1 MREGVITMTTSLLPL
16 DNFVVINKTI
26 LNDQDRLV
34 LMLLYQPIIGGIG
47 ISLYFTLW
55 SFLDQNK
62 INSSGNIHSDLITSM
77 QMKIEDIKEA
87 REKLE
92 GIGLVKTYLKKG
104 EVNSY
109 IYELYSPLSAYEFI
123 NNPILNTALYN
134 NLTKKE
140 YSRIIET
147 LALPKI
153 DLSGYKNISRSFKDV
168 YNFLE
173 SEKVDNKN
181 IRKVNH
187 LDLAFEPTIN
197 FNEVLSL
204 IPEGMLNLKNI
215 SKENKEII
223 YQLSFVYGLDN
234 EAMSEIIK
242 NSIVNY
248 RIDMDL
254 LKDNCRSFY
263 KFEHKG
269 KIPKAVFQSQ
279 PLCLRQDKVEDSRK
293 SKLINQF
300 EKENPY
306 DFLASKQGARPT
318 KKDLEIIEYLI
329 IDQKLNPG
337 VVNVLIDY
345 VLKINNNKLV
355 RSFVEQIAAQW
366 KRSKITTV
374 SDAMDIA
381 MNEYDKNN
389 NKTKKNLNT
398 KEIVPQWLTKDIT
411 EELLTDEELVQ
422 FEKELGR

>member
-1 MREGVITMTTSLLPL
+1 M
-16 DNFVVINKTI
+16 
-26 LNDQDRLV
+26 
-34 LMLLYQPIIGGIG
+34 
-47 ISLYFTLW
+47 
-55 SFLDQNK
+55 
-62 INSSGNIHSDLITSM
+62 
-77 QMKIEDIKEA
+77 
-87 REKLE
+87 
-92 GIGLVKTYLKKG
+92 
-104 EVNSY
+104 
-109 IYELYSPLSAYEFI
+109 
-123 NNPILNTALYN
+123 
-134 NLTKKE
+134 
-140 YSRIIET
+140 
-147 LALPKI
+147 
-153 DLSGYKNISRSFKDV
+153 SGYKNISRSFKDV

-381 MNEYDKNN
+381 MNEYDKNK

>member
-34 LMLLYQPIIGGIG
+34 LMLLYQPMIGGIG

-109 IYELYSPLSAYEFI
+109 IYELYRPLSAYEFI

-381 MNEYDKNN
+381 MNEYDKNK

>member
-381 MNEYDKNN
+381 MNEYDKNK

>member
-1 MREGVITMTTSLLPL
+1 MTTSLLPL

-26 LNDQDRLV
+26 LNDQDRLI
-34 LMLLYQPIIGGIG
+34 LMLLYQPIIGSIG

-62 INSSGNIHSDLITSM
+62 INSSGNTHSDLITIM
-77 QMKIEDIKEA
+77 QIKIEDIKEA

-92 GIGLVKTYLKKG
+92 GIGLIKTYLKKG
-104 EVNSY
+104 DVNNY

-134 NLTKKE
+134 NLSKKE
-140 YSRIIET
+140 YSRIIAT
-147 LALPKI
+147 LTVPKS

-181 IRKVNH
+181 IRKINS
-187 LDLAFEPTIN
+187 LELSFEPTIN

-223 YQLSFVYGLDN
+223 YQLSFIYGLDN
-234 EAMSEIIK
+234 EAMGEIIK

-248 RIDMDL
+248 RIDIDL

-279 PLCLRQDKVEDSRK
+279 PLCLRQDKIEGSRK

-318 KKDLEIIEYLI
+318 EKDLQIIEYLI

-355 RSFVEQIAAQW
+355 RNFVEQIAAQW

-374 SDAMDIA
+374 SDAMNIA
-381 MNEYDKNN
+381 MNEYDKN
-389 NKTKKNLNT
+389 KTKKNLST
-398 KEIVPQWLTKDIT
+398 KEIVPQWLTKDVK
-411 EELLTDEELVQ
+411 EELLTDDELLQ

>member
-1 MREGVITMTTSLLPL
+1 MGKGVITMTTSLLPL

-381 MNEYDKNN
+381 MNEYDKNK

>member
-1 MREGVITMTTSLLPL
+1 MGKGVITMTTSLLPL

-92 GIGLVKTYLKKG
+92 GIGLVKTYLKEG

-147 LALPKI
+147 LAIPKI
-153 DLSGYKNISRSFKDV
+153 DLNGYKNISCSFKDV

-181 IRKVNH
+181 IRKINH

-215 SKENKEII
+215 SNENKEII

-248 RIDMDL
+248 RIDIDL

-269 KIPKAVFQSQ
+269 KIPRAVFQSQ

-381 MNEYDKNN
+381 MNEYDKNKT
-389 NKTKKNLNT
+389 KTKKNLSV

>member
-1 MREGVITMTTSLLPL
+1 MTTSLLPL

-381 MNEYDKNN
+381 MNEYDKNK

>member
-62 INSSGNIHSDLITSM
+62 INSSGNTHSDLITSM

-381 MNEYDKNN
+381 MNEYDKNK

>member
-254 LKDNCRSFY
+254 LKDNCRCFY

-381 MNEYDKNN
+381 MNEYDKNK